1 MHGFPW
7 CYSQRLAQSF
17 VLQSCS
23 SVLVLWTLSFIQV
36 LPSVLLRR
44 LLSSTPC
51 VPTSPQHRFA
61 PSTVAFAAA
70 AAAATP
76 YGFATKKEEVVVL
89 TSSFRSFERLSGI
102 LVAPFS

>member
-1 MHGFPW
+1 MVSLGAIAKG
-7 CYSQRLAQSF
+7 SLSRS
-17 VLQSCS
+17 SCS

-70 AAAATP
+70 AAAAATP

-102 LVAPFS
+102 LVVPFS